1 MKLYKDLYVTKTMT
15 EEQRRSSKLQHDFQN
30 LPADVLLQAQRAVIV
45 YDMQQAQPKYEDCHN
60 LEEILRENA
69 RVEENPQD

>member
-1 MKLYKDLYVTKTMT
+1 MEAELKTREKDQIWSKLDKSEDPLMKLYKDLYVTKTMT

-45 YDMQQAQPKYEDCHN
+45 YDM
-60 LEEILRENA
+60 
-69 RVEENPQD
+69 